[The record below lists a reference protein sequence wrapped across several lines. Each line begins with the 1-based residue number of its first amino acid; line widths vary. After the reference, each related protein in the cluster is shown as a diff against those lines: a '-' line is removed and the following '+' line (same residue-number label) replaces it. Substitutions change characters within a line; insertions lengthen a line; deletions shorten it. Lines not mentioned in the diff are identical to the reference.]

1 MAEQIALTHHERWDG
16 HGYIGGLKGEEIPL
30 VSRIV
35 AVADVF
41 DALTHQRPYK
51 DPWPVDD
58 AIREIEHQSGQQ
70 FDPQVVSALRQIL
83 EEDAADDDADGPTS
97 TSGAPGATGQSQA
110 TRLPTGD
117 ESGSPAR
124 GRITRR

>member
-1 MAEQIALTHHERWDG
+1 
-16 HGYIGGLKGEEIPL
+16 
-30 VSRIV
+30 
-35 AVADVF
+35 
-41 DALTHQRPYK
+41 
-51 DPWPVDD
+51 VDD

-83 EEDAADDDADGPTS
+83 EEAAEDDDPAGPGS
-97 TSGAPGATGQSQA
+97 RSSAPGQRGQSQA